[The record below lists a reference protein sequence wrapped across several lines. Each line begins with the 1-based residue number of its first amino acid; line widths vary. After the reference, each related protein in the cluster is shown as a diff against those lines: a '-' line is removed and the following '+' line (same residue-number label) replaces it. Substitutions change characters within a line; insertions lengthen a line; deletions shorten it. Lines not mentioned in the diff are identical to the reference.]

1 MAQERPG
8 DSLKPLRKLDRLTE
22 ALERGEVSLEEGKPL
37 QRARK
42 RQEVLLE
49 LMEEALDTDDAGDF
63 LELLEFTRK
72 YGTKIRRDL
81 KREMMSNSYY
91 PAPAVLD
98 RLKRREAAEI
108 ARQAAEDAKGLLD
121 RDTKRIESIGPMLP
135 FLKPG
140 RIQHDRGG
148 EPKG

>member
-1 MAQERPG
+1 MKA
-8 DSLKPLRKLDRLTE
+8 LRKLHRLTE
-22 ALERGEVSLEEGKPL
+22 ALERGEESLEDGKPL
-37 QRARK
+37 HRARK
-42 RQEVLLE
+42 RQEALIE

-63 LELLEFTRK
+63 LELLEFVRK
-72 YGTKIRRDL
+72 HGTKMRNDL

-91 PAPAVLD
+91 PAPSVLD

-121 RDTKRIESIGPMLP
+121 RDKRRISSIGPMLP

-140 RIQHDRGG
+140 RVKHGVDEQS
-148 EPKG
+148 E